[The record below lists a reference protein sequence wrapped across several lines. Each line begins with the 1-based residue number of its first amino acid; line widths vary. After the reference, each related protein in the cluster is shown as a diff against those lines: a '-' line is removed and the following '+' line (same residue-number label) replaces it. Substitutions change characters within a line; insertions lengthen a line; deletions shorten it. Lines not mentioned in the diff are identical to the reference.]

1 MIRTPNRRSF
11 AVVLAASALALSA
24 CGGGDSTPGATGAGD
39 GGPEKTDLTVGV
51 FTSLNALPLYM
62 AIDNGIFEK
71 HGLNVTP
78 KTIQNPSAGIPQ
90 IVGNQMDF
98 SLSDM
103 VVPVVAK
110 SQGVPVQ
117 LVAPGAVGSVP
128 EGQKS
133 RAVIY
138 VAADSPITS
147 VKDLENAKV
156 GVPQI
161 NSQVWL
167 DVRSTTDAA
176 GGDSSKTEFVEV
188 PNTIAA
194 LKAGNVQAVTA
205 SEPQA
210 TLYAND
216 PALKE
221 LDRYTPAEGRTSYG
235 YLVTQQFSGQ
245 NPGTVKAFQEA
256 ILEANKLANTDRE
269 KSVES
274 ALKVLSSASP
284 EVVRAANYPIY
295 DENAFDAE
303 GFQAAIDRVVKY
315 GIVEPDD
322 APAPEDLLALTN

>member
-1 MIRTPNRRSF
+1 MTLKPTPRTF

-24 CGGGDSTPGATGAGD
+24 CGGGNTTPAAGGGT
-39 GGPEKTDLTVGV
+39 GGPEKTDLSVGV

-71 HGLNVTP
+71 HGLKVTP

-110 SQGVPVQ
+110 SQSVPVQ
-117 LVAPGAVGSVP
+117 LVAPGAVGAVP

-138 VAADSPITS
+138 VAANSPVKT
-147 VKDLENAKV
+147 VKDLENVKF

-176 GGDSSKTEFVEV
+176 GGDSSKMEFVEV

-221 LDRYTPAEGRTSYG
+221 LTRYTPAEGRTSYG
-235 YLVTQQFSGQ
+235 YLVTQQFAGQ
-245 NPGTVKAFQEA
+245 NPGTVKAFNDA
-256 ILEANKLANTDRE
+256 ILEANKLANADRE

-274 ALKVLSSASP
+274 ALKVLSQASP
-284 EVVRAANYPIY
+284 EVVKAANYPIY
-295 DENAFDAE
+295 DEKPFDAA
-303 GFQAAIDRVVKY
+303 GIQAAIDRVVKY
-315 GIVEPDD
+315 GIVEQDK
-322 APAPEDLLALTN
+322 APEADELLAIKN